1 MSEGTG
7 LLGGK
12 AAEPTY
18 EQKLVKSCVAEFI
31 GTFFLVGT
39 IALSAGNVGNAPL
52 APVAIGFSL
61 MVSIFALGHVS
72 GAHFNPAVTL
82 GVWIRGKIDPIGAGF
97 YVLTQLV
104 AAFLAAGIMKPVAED
119 AGYTSGYPAV
129 NTAQDVNQ
137 GTALVVEFFY
147 TFLLMTVIL
156 NTATTKATANN
167 SFYGLAIGTTVTVG
181 AYSAGAISGGA
192 FNPAVGTA
200 LPAVHGVGKDIWVY
214 WVGPMFGAAAA
225 AGTFFVT
232 SDPSEFE

>member
-12 AAEPTY
+12 VQEPTY
-18 EQKLVKSCVAEFI
+18 EQKLLKSCVAEFI
-31 GTFFLVGT
+31 GTFFLVPS
-39 IALSAGNVGNAPL
+39 IALSAGNEANAQL
-52 APVAIGFSL
+52 APFAIGFSL
-61 MVSIFALGHVS
+61 MVGIFALGHVS

-82 GVWIRGKIDPIGAGF
+82 GVWIRGKIDPVGAGF

-119 AGYTSGYPAV
+119 AGYTSGYPAI

-137 GTALVVEFFY
+137 GTGLVVEFFY

-167 SFYGLAIGTTVTVG
+167 SFYGLAIGTTVTAG
-181 AYSAGAISGGA
+181 AYSAGALSGGA

-200 LPAVHGVGKDIWVY
+200 LPAVHGVGRDIWVY
-214 WVGPMFGAAAA
+214 WIGPMFGAAAA
-225 AGTFFVT
+225 SGVFFVT
-232 SDPSEFE
+232 ADPTEFD